1 LVLAIST
8 YPGVTEADQP
18 FFSNCPVARPHIK
31 VNPRKK
37 GATEAS
43 GESLTGKGL
52 LREASSGE
60 EMGGGADDLLAEQA
74 P

>member
-1 LVLAIST
+1 MNVL
-8 YPGVTEADQP
+8 
-18 FFSNCPVARPHIK
+18 RPHIK